1 MGIPRRKASVSPSDL
16 SDPEFDPAVP
26 VAYPVTAV
34 TDLMGDMPVRV
45 RAEGQDLVVY
55 GFGNQRGA
63 IPRAKVGAVVV
74 HSVRDSKGN
83 RTKPALLVFDHQQR
97 LLLRVRGKWGS
108 PGLDKVCSYLR
119 LGAPSVSDTTWRA
132 RRAMLAKRADGYQA
146 IRAYPR
152 GYVPALIV
160 GILVTLTVLA
170 WSAVGG
176 VQLALL
182 LPGAIGGARNLIAM
196 ALAVACVTAGLWL
209 ITYLWRLLVGALRWV
224 VASRRASSP
233 APLGRFLRVTGTS
246 KWTTVLPTVALV
258 LSVPTLLIWGIVVE
272 GVTISHGFRDQ
283 ALVSDLRQHGAT
295 VTGAVIDVPYETTD
309 SNGNVEWHDQA
320 NLQFNT
326 ADGTPVQVPDPAI
339 AGWTWPFDPN
349 GPVAITYLPG
359 TPDTAAVRAQ
369 ITGSPWH
376 GAPAGNLVGGAVAIL
391 LVPPLAWLSIRRIT
405 AARRKARDEAIQNLA

>member
-1 MGIPRRKASVSPSDL
+1 
-16 SDPEFDPAVP
+16 
-26 VAYPVTAV
+26 
-34 TDLMGDMPVRV
+34 MGDMPVRV

-55 GFGNQRGA
+55 GFGKQRAA
-63 IPRAKVGAVVV
+63 ISRRKVGTVMV

-83 RTKPALLVFDHQQR
+83 RTRPSLLVFDHQSR

-108 PGLDKVCSYLR
+108 PGLDKVCSSLR
-119 LGAPSVSDTTWRA
+119 LGRPSYGDTTWRA
-132 RRAMLAKRADGYQA
+132 RRAMLASRADGYQT

-160 GILVTLTVLA
+160 GVLVTLTVLA

-209 ITYLWRLLVGALRWV
+209 ITYLWRLLLGALRWAA
-224 VASRRASSP
+224 ASRRASSP
-233 APLGRFLRVTGTS
+233 APLGRFLRVTGAS
-246 KWTTVLPTVALV
+246 KWTTVLPTAALV
-258 LSVPTLLIWGIVVE
+258 LSVPTLLIWGIAVE

-283 ALVSDLRQHGAT
+283 ALVSDLRQHGVS
-295 VTGAVIDVPYETTD
+295 VTGTVIDVPYETTD

-326 ADGTPVQVPDPAI
+326 TDGTPVQVPDPGI
-339 AGWTWPFDPN
+339 AGWTWPFNPN
-349 GPVAITYLPG
+349 DPVAITYLPA

-376 GAPAGNLVGGAVAIL
+376 GAPTGNLAGGAVAIL

-405 AARRKARDEAIQNLA
+405 ASRRKARDEAIQNLA

>member
-1 MGIPRRKASVSPSDL
+1 
-16 SDPEFDPAVP
+16 
-26 VAYPVTAV
+26 
-34 TDLMGDMPVRV
+34 MGDMPVRV

-55 GFGNQRGA
+55 GFGNQRAA
-63 IPRAKVGAVVV
+63 IPRAKVGTVMV

-83 RTKPALLVFDHQQR
+83 RTRPALLVFDHQQR

-108 PGLDKVCSYLR
+108 PGLGTVCSYLR
-119 LGAPSVSDTTWRA
+119 LGGPSYQDTTWRD
-132 RRAMLAKRADGYQA
+132 RQAMLAKRADGYQT

-152 GYVPALIV
+152 GYVPALIAAT
-160 GILVTLTVLA
+160 IVTLTALA

-209 ITYLWRLLVGALRWV
+209 LTYLWRLLVGALRWA

-233 APLGRFLRVTGTS
+233 APLGRFLRVTGAS

-258 LSVPTLLIWGIVVE
+258 LSVPTLLIWGVVVE

-295 VTGAVIDVPYETTD
+295 VTGAVVDVPYETTD

-326 ADGTPVQVPDPAI
+326 ADDTPVLVPDPAI

-349 GPVAITYLPG
+349 EPVAITYLPA
-359 TPDTAAVRAQ
+359 TADTAAVRAQ

-376 GAPAGNLVGGAVAIL
+376 GAPTGNLVGGAVAIL

-405 AARRKARDEAIQNLA
+405 ASRRKARDEAIQNLA

>member
-1 MGIPRRKASVSPSDL
+1 MVAFMYTASPGEL
-16 SDPEFDPAVP
+16 SDPEFDPTVP

-55 GFGNQRGA
+55 GFGNQRVA
-63 IPRAKVGAVVV
+63 IARAKVGTVMV

-83 RTKPALLVFDHQQR
+83 RTKPSLLVFDHQER
-97 LLLRVRGKWGS
+97 LLLRVRGKWGT

-119 LGAPSVSDTTWRA
+119 LGSPSYGDSTWRS
-132 RRAMLAKRADGYQA
+132 RRAMLAKRADGYQTV
-146 IRAYPR
+146 RAYPR
-152 GYVPALIV
+152 GYVPALLV

-170 WSAVGG
+170 WSAAGG

-196 ALAVACVTAGLWL
+196 ALAVACVTVGLWL
-209 ITYLWRLLVGALRWV
+209 ITYLWRLLVGALRWA

-246 KWTTVLPTVALV
+246 KWTTILPTVALT
-258 LSVPTLLIWGIVVE
+258 LSAPALLIWGVVVE
-272 GVTISHGFRDQ
+272 GATISHGFHDQ
-283 ALVSDLRQHGAT
+283 ALVSDLRQHGVT
-295 VTGAVIDVPYETTD
+295 VPGVVINVPYETTD

-320 NLQFNT
+320 NLQFNPT
-326 ADGTPVQVPDPAI
+326 GGTPVQVPDPAI
-339 AGWTWPFDPN
+339 AGWTWPMNPYVPVPIVYDPAN
-349 GPVAITYLPG
+349 
-359 TPDTAAVRAQ
+359 PDTAAARGQ

-376 GAPAGNLVGGAVAIL
+376 GAPTGNLAGGAVAIL
-391 LVPPLAWLSIRRIT
+391 LVPPLAWLSFRRIT
-405 AARRKARDEAIQNLA
+405 ASRRKARDEAIQNLA